1 MKEGDI
7 FESLLDGTEYVVKDI
22 VNKMVVLQSRKGD
35 RQILTDAETL
45 KTKLFY
51 REKENKV
58 NQWNKKEELLPG
70 VNRFQ
75 RKQNNAGAE
84 IFEHM
89 NLLIK

>member
-35 RQILTDAETL
+35 RQILTEAETL
-45 KTKLFY
+45 KTKSFY

-58 NQWNKKEELLPG
+58 NQ
-70 VNRFQ
+70 
-75 RKQNNAGAE
+75 
-84 IFEHM
+84 
-89 NLLIK
+89 

>member
-35 RQILTDAETL
+35 RQILTEAETL
-45 KTKLFY
+45 KTKSFY

-58 NQWNKKEELLPG
+58 SQ
-70 VNRFQ
+70 
-75 RKQNNAGAE
+75 
-84 IFEHM
+84 
-89 NLLIK
+89 